1 MRGQDLVTYVVYDIT
16 SDRIR
21 LKISE
26 VCKDYGLDHIQYSVF
41 SGPLDA
47 TRRNEMF
54 TRLGDTLGNNEG
66 KVMMLQLCEK
76 DVAERRE
83 IVRLRPRD

>member
-1 MRGQDLVTYVVYDIT
+1 MRGQELMTYVVYDIT
-16 SDRIR
+16 NDRTR

-41 SGPLDA
+41 RGPLDA
-47 TRRNEMF
+47 THRNEMF

-83 IVRLRPRD
+83 IVRLRPR